1 MQKIADHFKN
11 ERRLRWIEN
20 SAALSTVKKYSVGT
34 VAAGSSAAVVTQSFL
49 GWKAHQGLY
58 VSYYLK
64 NSASA
69 AVSITVNGSTLL
81 LDHAAGSASAAVC
94 PEIKKGVNTLT
105 VTVTAE
111 GGSISSGEIL
121 TKIVDLG

>member
-1 MQKIADHFKN
+1 M
-11 ERRLRWIEN
+11 
-20 SAALSTVKKYSVGT
+20 
-34 VAAGSSAAVVTQSFL
+34 TQSFL

>member
-1 MQKIADHFKN
+1 MQKVADQFKN

-20 SAALSTVKKYSVGT
+20 SAALSAVKKYSVGT
-34 VAAGSSAAVVTQSFL
+34 VAAGSSAAVVSQSFT
-49 GWKAHQGLY
+49 GWKARQGLY
-58 VSYYLK
+58 ISYYLK

-81 LDHAAGSASAAVC
+81 LEHASGSASAAVC
-94 PEIKKGVNTLT
+94 PEIKKGANALT
-105 VTVTAE
+105 ITVTAT

>member
-1 MQKIADHFKN
+1 MQTERDKIKN

-20 SAALSTVKKYSVGT
+20 AAAFSAVKKYSVGEIGQ
-34 VAAGSSAAVVTQSFL
+34 GSSATAVTKNIIS
-49 GWKAHQGLY
+49 WKAHQGLY
-58 VSYYLK
+58 ISYYLK

-81 LDHAAGSASAAVC
+81 LEHGAGNASAAVC
-94 PEIKKGVNTLT
+94 PDIKKGVNSVT
-105 VTVTAE
+105 VTVNAT
-111 GGSISSGEIL
+111 GGAVAWGEIL